1 MCVRLIRFLPTT
13 PHLFSVII
21 FASIYPS
28 PGQFIVYSPCI
39 SYALQITPL
48 IRLPLGIMV
57 EWDPGLV
64 PSVFLSEFR
73 GALGMNAA
81 ICLLS
86 RAKFAAW
93 KHLSEET

>member
-1 MCVRLIRFLPTT
+1 MSELILFLPA
-13 PHLFSVII
+13 PLYLFSVTI
-21 FASIYPS
+21 FASLYPS
-28 PGQFIVYSPCI
+28 PGQFIVYSLGI

-48 IRLPLGIMV
+48 IRLPLGIPA

-81 ICLLS
+81 ICLPS